1 MAKIGL
7 FYATESGTTRKV
19 AHLIRKHIGESEVDI
34 HDVAKASAEYLN
46 RYDAIIFGTP
56 TLGMGE
62 LPETLDAF
70 MPNLDEVD
78 FTAKTVALF
87 GLGNQ
92 EDYPDE
98 FVDALGILYRKLKK
112 RGARPIGFWPTDSF
126 VFTKSKAVVNGQFV
140 GLVIDHDNQEDMTP
154 ERVRNWV
161 EIVRPEMLGSTVAQ
175 AA

>member
-7 FYATESGTTRKV
+7 FYATESGTTKKV
-19 AHLIRKHIGESEVDI
+19 AQMIRKQFGESEVDI
-34 HDVAKASAEYLN
+34 YNVTKAKADDLRKYS
-46 RYDAIIFGTP
+46 AIIFGTP

-70 MPNLDEVD
+70 LPTLEEVE
-78 FTAKTVALF
+78 FAGKTVALF

-98 FVDALGILYRKLKK
+98 FVDALGILYKKLKK
-112 RGARPIGFWPTDSF
+112 RGARFIGTWPTDSYEF
-126 VFTKSKAVVNGQFV
+126 SQSKAVINGEFI
-140 GLVIDHDNQEDMTP
+140 GLVIDHDNQEDLTP
-154 ERVRNWV
+154 ERIAEWV
-161 EIVRPEMLGSTVAQ
+161 EQVKSELLGVAL